1 MRNHIY
7 SAFGLGSLISHA
19 TGRGQYPLLA
29 AAVVTM
35 ALAVVTI
42 NRLFWKRFY
51 RLVEERY
58 SLAGQG

>member
-1 MRNHIY
+1 MNIDW
-7 SAFGLGSLISHA
+7 AVVMTAVLL
-19 TGRGQYPLLA
+19 QLA

-51 RLVEERY
+51 RLAEERF
-58 SLAGQG
+58 SLTT